1 MMSEW
6 REVMENRSDDGHC
19 RERHVLTVDRGPDG
33 RPTAWV
39 SAMRRVDSLHGH
51 STFWE
56 TALVTPRTGPKRWS
70 GDDVDIL
77 MASGADR
84 RTECVGKTV
93 EELLEL
99 FRSWGAA

>member
-1 MMSEW
+1 MIEW
-6 REVMENRSDDGHC
+6 REVIEDRSDNGYC

-39 SAMRRVDSLHGH
+39 SAMRRRDSLGGYL
-51 STFWE
+51 TYWE
-56 TALVTPRTGPKRWS
+56 MALVTPRTGPKRWS
-70 GDDVDIL
+70 GDDVD
-77 MASGADR
+77 MCCTSGADR
-84 RTECVGKTV
+84 RAECVGKTV